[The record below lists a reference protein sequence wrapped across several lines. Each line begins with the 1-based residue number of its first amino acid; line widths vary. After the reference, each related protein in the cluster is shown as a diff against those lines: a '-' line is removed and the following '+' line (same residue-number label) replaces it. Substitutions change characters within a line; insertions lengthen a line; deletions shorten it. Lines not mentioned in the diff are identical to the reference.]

1 MTVSARLSIGVAGTL
16 LASAVGLRL
25 ASNDEA
31 SRALVKAAAS
41 GEVAGV
47 SAALRSGANP
57 NARDASGRPALVL
70 AVASGRPETVRAL
83 LHGGADP
90 NQTDRSGWSGLHQ
103 AAESGGLEAARALLD
118 AGAEPD
124 LRSRSRSTPLDVAEQ
139 KGETAI
145 ARLLRARGAR
155 GSGKSIG
162 DTVCV
167 RPWRGEGYC
176 ATVEAVDRTRYRLHV
191 TEVVGCGDGCASDGA
206 CSSGESVGGPTGLKA
221 GDTLWVQASC
231 LTHTGVR

>member
-1 MTVSARLSIGVAGTL
+1 MSASVSYSIVVAGTL
-16 LASAVGLRL
+16 IVTALGPRLSAD
-25 ASNDEA
+25 DEA

-41 GEVAGV
+41 GERARV
-47 SAALRSGANP
+47 SALLKAGADP
-57 NARDASGRPALVL
+57 NGRDASGRPALVL
-70 AVASGRPETVRAL
+70 AVASGRPEVVRAL
-83 LHGGADP
+83 LRGGADP

-103 AAESGGLEAARALLD
+103 AAESGALDAARALLD

-124 LRSRSRSTPLDVAEQ
+124 LRSRARSTPLDVAEQ
-139 KGETAI
+139 KGEAAI

-167 RPWRGEGYC
+167 RPWRGDGFC
-176 ATVEAVDRTRYRLHV
+176 ATVEAADPTRYQLRV
-191 TEVVGCGDGCASDGA
+191 TEVIGCAAGCASDAA
-206 CSSGESVGGPTGLKA
+206 CSAGENVGGPAGLKK
-221 GDTLWVQASC
+221 GDTLWVPASC